1 MFTLEDGPTA
11 LRAELIR
18 GLSFSTRAEA
28 IATSAGAEPERA
40 VAGVA
45 SVWNGKS
52 GFIAVLIRFLDP
64 PRVDLY
70 VYTEPLTTI
79 GELESIAGKAGAFA
93 TQLGFKMDAPE
104 FTSLVPDRQEER
116 LRQWNRIRKSRPLKK
131 SGAAGESS
139 RAASSS
145 SVLVNV
151 SFVRNGA
158 DPRRLEPLGHLLS
171 FF

>member
-1 MFTLEDGPTA
+1 MFTREDGPTA
-11 LRAELIR
+11 LRADLIQ
-18 GLSFSTRAEA
+18 GLSFSTRSEEISTAK
-28 IATSAGAEPERA
+28 GAEPKRA

-45 SVWNGKS
+45 SVWNGKT

-64 PRVDLY
+64 PRIDRY
-70 VYTEPLTTI
+70 VYSEPLTTF
-79 GELESIAGKAGAFA
+79 GEFESIASKAVGFG

-104 FTSLVPDRQEER
+104 FASLGPDRQEER

-139 RAASSS
+139 LAASSS
-145 SVLVNV
+145 AVLGKV
-151 SFVRNGA
+151 SLVRKGA

>member
-1 MFTLEDGPTA
+1 MFTREDGPTA
-11 LRAELIR
+11 LRADLIQ
-18 GLSFSTRAEA
+18 GLSFSTRSEEISMAKG
-28 IATSAGAEPERA
+28 AGPERA

-64 PRVDLY
+64 PHVDRY
-70 VYTEPLTTI
+70 VYSEPLTTF
-79 GELESIAGKAGAFA
+79 GEFESVASKAVGFA

-104 FTSLVPDRQEER
+104 FASLGPDRQEER

-131 SGAAGESS
+131 PGAPGELASTGGTSG
-139 RAASSS
+139 
-145 SVLVNV
+145 VLGKV
-151 SFVRNGA
+151 SLIRKGA